1 MARNDRRTGFHVS
14 IQCRL
19 RPILIGPRYSG
30 VAIAFVRWQ
39 LAVVC
44 SAKLAVDRGGEAR
57 DQSTMIIH
65 SDLRTASGDYSLL
78 MMVACSGRN
87 Q

>member
-19 RPILIGPRYSG
+19 RPIWIGPRYSG

-44 SAKLAVDRGGEAR
+44 SAELAVD
-57 DQSTMIIH
+57 
-65 SDLRTASGDYSLL
+65 
-78 MMVACSGRN
+78 
-87 Q
+87 